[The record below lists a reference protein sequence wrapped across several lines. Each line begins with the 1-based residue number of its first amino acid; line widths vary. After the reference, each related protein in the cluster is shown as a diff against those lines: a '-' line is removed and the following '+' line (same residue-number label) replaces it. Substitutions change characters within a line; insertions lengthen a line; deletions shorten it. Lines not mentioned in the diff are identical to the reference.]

1 MAKKVAL
8 NRLRQISKHRTLR
21 ASAIADATARLA
33 EDNEAEAASAQCS
46 TASSPRV

>member
-21 ASAIADATARLA
+21 GPAIADPCVHPV
-33 EDNEAEAASAQCS
+33 ENEGPDGSS
-46 TASSPRV
+46 TASSPRI